1 LKEEPDDHYF
11 FDLDYTH
18 CIQRPSY
25 DDDSDVDYNDCLQ
38 TEQNLN
44 ANWEIRS
51 KRLLQMT
58 NEELDAVDTLTK
70 ELVPRERGGKLHRL
84 ESEQIWV

>member
-1 LKEEPDDHYF
+1 
-11 FDLDYTH
+11 
-18 CIQRPSY
+18 
-25 DDDSDVDYNDCLQ
+25 
-38 TEQNLN
+38 
-44 ANWEIRS
+44 
-51 KRLLQMT
+51 MT